1 MTRWLFLFAIFFAG
15 VILAARVRGVL
26 TFIPSV

>member
-1 MTRWLFLFAIFFAG
+1 MRYLPLVLVFFAG